1 MVDHARML
9 EWGHSTPAPP
19 AATPPAT
26 FAEPDSPVLLVG
38 ADPWW
43 EPNGLSA
50 ALEAAGWAW
59 VAAGDPGRA
68 RWLASIRR
76 VSLVVVGGGAAAR
89 WEVVRELRSVT
100 VAPIVVLSDDASET
114 APLVAAGVDSVLTAA
129 DTGESLFAQL
139 LALLRRSDHRRG
151 TGTRFLHAGDLVVD
165 LWTQTCT
172 RAGIDIG
179 LSPTEYALLTFLMT
193 RPDVAIPNATIVRR
207 VWEWMP
213 SDGRNALRIIVNRL
227 RRKLEDDPREPTYI
241 ASVRGIGYRFVA
253 HVTEVADAAEQ
264 NPDHV
269 DVTPLLQSLSTL
281 ADELHDTVTVADAG
295 ARLLS
300 VIDAAGLADG
310 IGLFRSDG
318 TIMRLVGS
326 LNMPESWVERVAE
339 GVPLDPSFASAHSM
353 MSGQVVQF
361 ADVRTVSGHFEGTAR
376 QLAAD
381 GFRACHFVP
390 ITHHGHAW
398 GHLGLVRRSSQPLD
412 VVAMSYLGALCSVFL
427 LHVHSRCTPDTQ

>member
-1 MVDHARML
+1 VVDHARAL
-9 EWGHSTPAPP
+9 EWGTSAPALPNVTTPG
-19 AATPPAT
+19 T

-38 ADPWW
+38 AEPWW
-43 EPNGLSA
+43 EANGLSL
-50 ALEAAGWAW
+50 ALEAAGWSW
-59 VAAGDPGRA
+59 VSAIDTSRA

-76 VSLVVVGGGAAAR
+76 VSLVVVGGDSASR
-89 WEVVRELRSVT
+89 WEVVRDLRSVT
-100 VAPIVVLSDDASET
+100 VAPIVVLTDEPIET
-114 APLVAAGVDSVLTAA
+114 AALVSAGVDSVLPAA
-129 DTGESLFAQL
+129 DKGDSIFAQL

-151 TGTRFLHAGDLVVD
+151 TGTRFLHAGELVVD
-165 LWTQTCT
+165 LWTQTST
-172 RAGIDIG
+172 LRGTDIS

-281 ADELHDTVTVADAG
+281 AGELHDTDTVETAG
-295 ARLLS
+295 ARLLA
-300 VIDAAGLADG
+300 VIEAAGLADG

-326 LNMPESWVERVAE
+326 LNMPATWVERVAE

-390 ITHHGHAW
+390 IAHRGEAW

-412 VVAMSYLGALCSVFL
+412 VVAMAYLGALCSVFL
-427 LHVHSRCTPDTQ
+427 LHVHSRCTP